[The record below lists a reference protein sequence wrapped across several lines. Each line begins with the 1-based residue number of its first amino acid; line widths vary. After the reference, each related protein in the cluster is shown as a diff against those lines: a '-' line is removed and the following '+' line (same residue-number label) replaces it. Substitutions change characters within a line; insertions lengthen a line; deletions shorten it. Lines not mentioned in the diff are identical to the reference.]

1 MVHALSF
8 ELSKIARRLSLYVG
22 IHRMWGFHLAAAA
35 SAPASCVL
43 WVVASVFHI
52 SSYIMCRLKMRSCAL
67 LDGKHKLAQVS
78 KGSKSP
84 ALELPGMDFEGK
96 HSAHSRP
103 SSPTATTQP
112 ASIKATVSTPRSCNN
127 STLRLPKQCAGQDVQ
142 PRRTIH
148 RARRT
153 LSSVGDLGT
162 DLCGL

>member
-84 ALELPGMDFEGK
+84 ALELPGLCSLGDFFAFCHV
-96 HSAHSRP
+96 HSKPLCFHC
-103 SSPTATTQP
+103 
-112 ASIKATVSTPRSCNN
+112 PRE
-127 STLRLPKQCAGQDVQ
+127 
-142 PRRTIH
+142 
-148 RARRT
+148 
-153 LSSVGDLGT
+153 LGSA
-162 DLCGL
+162 